1 MFEVLNRVTQDT
13 MKLAVDELR
22 GLRTPRE
29 LLLLLLGQK
38 KMRTVTDSSNTWY
51 DRHNKIKV
59 RTICYGQAQKLA

>member
-1 MFEVLNRVTQDT
+1 

-38 KMRTVTDSSNTWY
+38 KVNNSFYSHEIFMKLVTARRAGES
-51 DRHNKIKV
+51 
-59 RTICYGQAQKLA
+59 